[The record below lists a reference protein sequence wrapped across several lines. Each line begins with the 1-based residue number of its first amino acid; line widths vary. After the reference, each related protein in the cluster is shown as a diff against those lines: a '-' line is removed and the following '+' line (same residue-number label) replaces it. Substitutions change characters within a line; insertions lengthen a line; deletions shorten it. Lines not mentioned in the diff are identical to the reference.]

1 MPQKTRVEL
10 RFDAHLHDR
19 IKALAAELDVSV
31 NQLVQSVMA
40 WAVDHAHVGLPEEVE
55 RGVFAT
61 VDAPAVWFGDEGV
74 DENGDGTGEGY
85 VAFALDF
92 STTYPIRHPRDLRR
106 RGPFTHNTPRPRQPR
121 GGD

>member
-1 MPQKTRVEL
+1 MPPKTRVEL
-10 RFDAHLHDR
+10 RFDAHLHER

-40 WAVDHAHVGLPEEVE
+40 WAVDHANVGLPEEVE

-61 VDAPAVWFGDEGV
+61 TEAPAVWFGDEGV
-74 DENGDGTGEGY
+74 DEDGEATGEGF

-106 RGPFTHNTPRPRQPR
+106 RSPFAHNTPRPRR
-121 GGD
+121 SGEGD